1 MKSRLKILVF
11 ALMLFSVSKLAAQTI
26 KIRSVEYLD
35 KKVVLYYDLLDS
47 LEGRAFSI
55 RLYFSSDGYL
65 NPLAKVSGDVGL
77 EIKSGKNRKIVWALS
92 EELPPDFSGKVALE
106 IRGRLFIPFIQ
117 TESINSYKV
126 FKRKRKYQLTWSGG
140 TPQNVLNF
148 DLMKGDKKITTFPN
162 LANVGHHTFEFPIHI
177 RPGKGYH
184 FRISDTK
191 NKDEVVVTNTFKIKR
206 KIPLLVKSIPLM
218 AMGYGISILT
228 GKSPVPFSDDDIDG
242 PPLIK

>member
-1 MKSRLKILVF
+1 MELRLSFFFLTFV
-11 ALMLFSVSKLAAQTI
+11 LFLASELKAQTI
-26 KIRSVEYLD
+26 EIKSVKYLD
-35 KKVVLYYDLLDS
+35 EKVVIDYELLDS
-47 LEGRAFSI
+47 LEGRSFSV
-55 RLYFSSDGYL
+55 RLYFSVDGYL
-65 NPLAKVSGDVGL
+65 NPLVKVSGDVGL
-77 EIKSGKNRKIVWALS
+77 EVKSGKNRKIVWAIT

-117 TESINSYKV
+117 TESINSYNV

-140 TPQNVLNF
+140 TSQNVLNF

-191 NKDEVVVTNTFKIKR
+191 NKDEIVVTNTFKIKR
-206 KIPLLVKSIPLM
+206 KIPLLVKSIPLL

-228 GKSPVPFSDDDIDG
+228 GKSPVPFSDDDIG
-242 PPLIK
+242 EPPLIK